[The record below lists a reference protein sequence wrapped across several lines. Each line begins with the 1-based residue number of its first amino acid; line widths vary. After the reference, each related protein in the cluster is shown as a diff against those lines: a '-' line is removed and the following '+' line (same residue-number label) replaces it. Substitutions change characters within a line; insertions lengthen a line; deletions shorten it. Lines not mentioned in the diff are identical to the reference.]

1 MKYLITLISIV
12 LPFKAN
18 ALELPEPLE
27 SHHWPGTFH
36 AVACSDVE
44 LKKIEI
50 EIKGKTASGTLE
62 AFQVIKRM
70 LCSEKGDE
78 NFILSKMSNNLLY
91 VTSDEFSDRIEKKIS
106 KNTKYMVYK
115 KAWQPFIFGEENKLK
130 ISYRVNPL
138 CFENFVI
145 EYAEAKWKITEIG
158 IEGCG

>member
-1 MKYLITLISIV
+1 V
-12 LPFKAN
+12 LSFKVN
-18 ALELPEPLE
+18 AVESPEPLE

-44 LKKIEI
+44 LNKIER
-50 EIKGKTASGTLE
+50 EIKGKTTEGALE

-106 KNTKYMVYK
+106 KDSKYMVYK
-115 KAWQPFIFGEENKLK
+115 KAWQPFIFSEKNKLK

-145 EYAEAKWKITEIG
+145 EYAEAKWEITEIG
-158 IEGCG
+158 IGGCG